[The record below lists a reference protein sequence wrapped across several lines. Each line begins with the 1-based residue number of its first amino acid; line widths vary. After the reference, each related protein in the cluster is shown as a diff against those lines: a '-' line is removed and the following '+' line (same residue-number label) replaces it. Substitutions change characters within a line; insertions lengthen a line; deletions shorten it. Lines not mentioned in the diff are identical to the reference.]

1 MSLHLIVRADAEADI
16 TAAHDWYEEQQAG
29 LGREFLDEISK
40 AIAAVQSEPL
50 RFPTIF
56 RILRLEIRPF
66 LPGDEVAICEI
77 YNHAPATDLPA

>member
-40 AIAAVQSEPL
+40 AIAAVQSELL
-50 RFPTIF
+50 RFPYGIF
-56 RILRLEIRPF
+56 FINRGDTVIVVAAMHFARNPRHLRHRI
-66 LPGDEVAICEI
+66 
-77 YNHAPATDLPA
+77 